1 MSFQLRQTNSTANNA
16 NGNASQDP
24 MKVQTAPGALS
35 TPNNS
40 MGVPMS
46 QYMVESIARM
56 NNIGVTCL
64 QQFSNGGDGQPQH
77 QQSLVEA
84 GQSLKRALEKANA
97 MTFFS
102 AHAGNVNNS
111 LRAANEKAGEV
122 SKNLYIYQ
130 RGEYDE
136 GMHTYSTPLSMEAT
150 AGLSMHAVTATIL
163 FNLGQLYLRLNEEQ
177 EATDAFLQALQIMH
191 MGSPN
196 GVPSG
201 NHHHGSSMMMMAD
214 DSKKE
219 SNSSVNHSAGGR
231 VGGDTKKTATVGS
244 GSLAAPGPCHSK
256 ASPPATISLMALYHN
271 LGHLQYRSG
280 HYEDAV
286 RTYSK
291 ALEIGRAN
299 VNPTSHQL
307 LELAAT
313 LNCLG
318 VLCFHLPQAD
328 TEQAMALYQESLTLR
343 HAVLGKDA
351 QTKEIATT
359 LNNIGR
365 VHYMKGAHAPALEWY
380 QRALIMRR
388 QLLGPDHLDV
398 AAVRFSFLSGV
409 LVRSLLGSFQQLVQ

>member
-1 MSFQLRQTNSTANNA
+1 MSFQLRQTNTGVSSPNTAGGSSSA
-16 NGNASQDP
+16 VP
-24 MKVQTAPGALS
+24 VKVQGAGALA
-35 TPNNS
+35 TPS
-40 MGVPMS
+40 SLGVPMS
-46 QYMVESIARM
+46 TYMVESIARM
-56 NNIGVTCL
+56 NNLGVAYL
-64 QQFSNGGDGQPQH
+64 HQANSSDSQQ
-77 QQSLVEA
+77 LVEA
-84 GQSLKRALEKANA
+84 GSSLKRALEKANA

-102 AHAGNVNNS
+102 AHAGNVSSS
-111 LRAANEKAGEV
+111 LRAAREEKAGEV

-136 GMHTYSTPLSMEAT
+136 GMHTYSSPLPLEAT
-150 AGLSMHAVTATIL
+150 AGLSMHAVTSTIL

-177 EATDAFLQALQIMH
+177 EATEAFLQALQIMH
-191 MGSPN
+191 MGSP
-196 GVPSG
+196 SG
-201 NHHHGSSMMMMAD
+201 GPGGMA
-214 DSKKE
+214 
-219 SNSSVNHSAGGR
+219 V
-231 VGGDTKKTATVGS
+231 DTKKDNAAGDEKACGQVAT
-244 GSLAAPGPCHSK
+244 
-256 ASPPATISLMALYHN
+256 PPATISLMALYHN

-291 ALEIGRAN
+291 ALEVGRAN
-299 VNPTSHQL
+299 AHPSSHQL

-343 HAVLGKDA
+343 YAVLGKDA

-365 VHYMKGAHAPALEWY
+365 VHYMKGAHASALEWY
-380 QRALIMRR
+380 QRALLVRR

-398 AAVRFSFLSGV
+398 AAVRP
-409 LVRSLLGSFQQLVQ
+409 LLLFGYCS